1 MSERRIASDILA
13 VAVISAAGSFANG
26 GLAPILGQIAAE
38 AEGEKLE
45 AVSYTHLTLP
55 TKA

>member
-26 GLAPILGQIAAE
+26 GLAPILGQIAADFS
-38 AEGEKLE
+38 
-45 AVSYTHLTLP
+45 VSFTALGVLT
-55 TKA
+55 AGFAFARV

>member
-26 GLAPILGQIAAE
+26 GLAPILGQIAADFRF
-38 AEGEKLE
+38 
-45 AVSYTHLTLP
+45 HLRLLVYLRP
-55 TKA
+55 GLHLLA